1 MTTFSKIFP
10 GMLEYTDDLLSPG
23 QVAKLAGVSY
33 STVMRAIHKEQLK
46 AIKHSVVVMTGSKRI
61 GRRPMYVVK
70 EKDAK
75 EYSEN
80 VKSKKARANK
90 RRCQKMEGI

>member
-23 QVAKLAGVSY
+23 QVAKLAG
-33 STVMRAIHKEQLK
+33 QLK